1 MIEGGLINKFCTFCI
16 QKRLWVV
23 MLLAIST
30 LALSYSALNVQV
42 RTVFSDMLPSSHPY
56 VKTHE
61 EFKDTFGGSNMVTIM
76 LEVKEGDIFQVE
88 FLKKV
93 QKLTLELRQVTGVN
107 DFQITSIASK
117 KLKEISASTDGI
129 DTNPLMWPEVPT
141 SQDAIDNLRK
151 SVVKNGLVYGNYVST
166 DLKSTLVTVDFI
178 DRLVDYDK
186 IAVEINEI
194 IDSLKDDSFNVHMVG
209 EPILFGWVNH
219 YLPETVHLI
228 LLAVAVMVILLFLFM
243 RSWHGMLLPL
253 LAGLISA
260 IWALGIINLLG
271 INFEPLVVVVAMLIS
286 ARAVSH
292 SVQIINRFDEEV
304 GSNPET
310 RETALRSGQ
319 IALTDMF
326 RPGMLGILSDAGC
339 IAVVALSPIP
349 LLQKLTVLAVV
360 WVGTL
365 SVSAVILTPVLLS
378 WGLHPKGS
386 AHRFDLAP
394 LVNRFLGFCSAV
406 VLSKGRFWILGGS
419 FVLFCFAAYFSFNLK
434 VGDANPG
441 SPILWPDAQYN
452 VDSRVINERYQGSD
466 RMFVVVEGDG
476 ADYLKKTE
484 VLTNIENFQR
494 YMEAQPE
501 VGGSI
506 SLSDVVPAINR
517 ILHEGN
523 PRYQEVGENELVNGS
538 LMYLFQT
545 VSDPGDLDQFTDN
558 RYEHGAVTLFFR
570 DRQGET
576 IHSAISRIKEYT
588 SENPLEDGE
597 YRLAGGVVGV
607 LAAVN
612 EIIFSSQVEAIAL
625 ALVVLVA
632 LCSLTYRSMSAGML
646 FMVPVILSNAVTF
659 SAMSFLGIGM
669 NINTVPIAA
678 LGIGLGVDY
687 GLYIADRMKEEHLLG
702 RTPEQC
708 VTSALSSSGYG
719 VVVTAVVLVA
729 CVLIWGLSSLRF
741 QAEMGILMA
750 IWLGFSALSALLLVP
765 SMIYVF
771 KPKFIFGN
779 TKKPV
784 LTSSVI

>member
-1 MIEGGLINKFCTFCI
+1 
-16 QKRLWVV
+16 
-23 MLLAIST
+23 
-30 LALSYSALNVQV
+30 
-42 RTVFSDMLPSSHPY
+42 
-56 VKTHE
+56 
-61 EFKDTFGGSNMVTIM
+61 
-76 LEVKEGDIFQVE
+76 
-88 FLKKV
+88 
-93 QKLTLELRQVTGVN
+93 
-107 DFQITSIASK
+107 
-117 KLKEISASTDGI
+117 
-129 DTNPLMWPEVPT
+129 
-141 SQDAIDNLRK
+141 
-151 SVVKNGLVYGNYVST
+151 
-166 DLKSTLVTVDFI
+166 
-178 DRLVDYDK
+178 
-186 IAVEINEI
+186 
-194 IDSLKDDSFNVHMVG
+194 
-209 EPILFGWVNH
+209 
-219 YLPETVHLI
+219 
-228 LLAVAVMVILLFLFM
+228 
-243 RSWHGMLLPL
+243 
-253 LAGLISA
+253 
-260 IWALGIINLLG
+260 
-271 INFEPLVVVVAMLIS
+271 
-286 ARAVSH
+286 
-292 SVQIINRFDEEV
+292 
-304 GSNPET
+304 
-310 RETALRSGQ
+310 
-319 IALTDMF
+319 
-326 RPGMLGILSDAGC
+326 
-339 IAVVALSPIP
+339 
-349 LLQKLTVLAVV
+349 
-360 WVGTL
+360 
-365 SVSAVILTPVLLS
+365 
-378 WGLHPKGS
+378 
-386 AHRFDLAP
+386 
-394 LVNRFLGFCSAV
+394 
-406 VLSKGRFWILGGS
+406 
-419 FVLFCFAAYFSFNLK
+419 
-434 VGDANPG
+434 
-441 SPILWPDAQYN
+441 
-452 VDSRVINERYQGSD
+452 
-466 RMFVVVEGDG
+466 
-476 ADYLKKTE
+476 
-484 VLTNIENFQR
+484 
-494 YMEAQPE
+494 
-501 VGGSI
+501 
-506 SLSDVVPAINR
+506 
-517 ILHEGN
+517 
-523 PRYQEVGENELVNGS
+523 
-538 LMYLFQT
+538 MYLFQT